1 MLPPEPPLGLLAFPI
16 LPGLYE
22 PQEVSAPLIL
32 PAFVK
37 LSHTGANVQFPALL
51 LVVPCITKEPI
62 ILVDGVLQ

>member
-37 LSHTGANVQFPALL
+37 LLVTAFVIDAVKMYVLQPLL
-51 LVVPCITKEPI
+51 LAP
-62 ILVDGVLQ
+62 L